1 MLRERKAVKK
11 NNSIINNCPNN
22 LSELLKLSAE
32 VFMRFYKNF
41 YLLKFLTSFYGISY
55 YFCETLTE
63 VAVRGKMC

>member
-41 YLLKFLTSFYGISY
+41 SFKIFDFILQNFVLFL
-55 YFCETLTE
+55 
-63 VAVRGKMC
+63 